1 MREQK
6 MCPAL
11 LPTTLSAFIRR
22 AARTSALLAVVL
34 ATSAMPA
41 LAEKADRDRPTN
53 LLADSGTANDAK
65 GTYNLLGNVIIT
77 KGTLAIR
84 ADKVDA
90 REDAQGFFFALAT
103 ANPGSRVSY
112 RQKRDTAPGEPDE
125 YVEATAN
132 QLDYDGK
139 QDVIKLIGNAVVKRL
154 RNGQLADESTGEL
167 IVIDNLKSEFSV
179 TGKPQATAE
188 NPKGRVQ
195 FVLSPRNTASAP
207 TAPATP
213 ADRGALKSSPKL
225 EDKK

>member
-11 LPTTLSAFIRR
+11 LPSTLSAFIRH
-22 AARTSALLAVVL
+22 AARISALLTVVL

-41 LAEKADRDRPTN
+41 HAEKADRDRPTN
-53 LLADSGTANDAK
+53 LLADSGIANDAK

-125 YVEATAN
+125 YIEAMAN

-139 QDVIKLIGNAVVKRL
+139 QDVIKLMGNAVVKRL

-179 TGKPQATAE
+179 TGRPQATAE

>member
-1 MREQK
+1 MRQQK
-6 MCPAL
+6 MCPSSS
-11 LPTTLSAFIRR
+11 PSGKPLSAW
-22 AARTSALLAVVL
+22 AARSLAPILSALLL
-34 ATSAMPA
+34 ALPVAA
-41 LAEKADRDRPTN
+41 NAEKADRDRPTN
-53 LLADSGTANDAK
+53 LQADSGTANDAK
-65 GTYNLLGNVIIT
+65 GTYNLVGNVIIT

-103 ANPGSRVSY
+103 ANASSRVTY

-125 YVEATAN
+125 YIEATAN

-139 QDVIKLIGNAVVKRL
+139 MDVIKLMGNAVVKRL

-179 TGKPQATAE
+179 SGKPQTSAE

-195 FVLSPRNTASAP
+195 FVLSPRNAASAAVP
-207 TAPATP
+207 APSTT
-213 ADRGALKSSPKL
+213 DRSPLRSTPKL